1 MLNRRG
7 GKAKEA
13 SKGFAN
19 MLSAA
24 QSGAV
29 KGAKAKARSAA
40 GKGGKRQRTGQ

>member
-13 SKGFAN
+13 SKGFTN

-24 QSGAV
+24 QSGAA
-29 KGAKAKARSAA
+29 KGAKVKAKSVS
-40 GKGGKRQRTGQ
+40 GKGGKRQRTN